1 MYNNN
6 HKCLKAHVLFMWLLL
21 CIFCFNDR
29 YKGLDF
35 LFFKEAVFRTD
46 LMSYKYADHADVHYS
61 AACYLIVQCLA
72 KEQLELDIPSKI
84 MVY

>member
-1 MYNNN
+1 
-6 HKCLKAHVLFMWLLL
+6 
-21 CIFCFNDR
+21 
-29 YKGLDF
+29 
-35 LFFKEAVFRTD
+35 
-46 LMSYKYADHADVHYS
+46 MSYKYADHADVHYA